1 MCGISG
7 YFGKKALEQHT
18 LKRTL
23 ELMKY
28 RGPDFQAFRSY
39 NCKNYFLHFLH
50 SRLSI
55 IDLEKR
61 SNQPFENNNK
71 VIIFNG
77 EIYNYLEI
85 KKKLLTKGFKFK
97 TNSDTEVL
105 LKAYEFYGTNC
116 VNYFEGMW
124 SFAIFDKLKNIIFIS
139 RDRFGEKPLF
149 YTNKNQNFY
158 FGSEVKFIKS
168 LIQKNLNIN
177 YDLVNDFLNY
187 GYKSLKK
194 KKEFFYKSI
203 KELEPGNNLIINSD
217 GAITKHVYW
226 RPNFKE
232 NKELNEEEI
241 VEKSKNLLIES
252 IKLTTRSDVPIAFT
266 LSGGIDSASLV
277 SIAAKKLNL
286 NFKTY
291 SIIDDDKRYDER
303 KNINNIL
310 NDVQC
315 DNRQVK
321 IKSENSFENL
331 IELIRYHEKPLASIA
346 QLNHF
351 NLMKEIKKDNIKV
364 CLNGTMADE
373 LYAGYL
379 DHHLQYFSSIK
390 DKEYKKREI
399 KFWREKVLK
408 TIRNPIFRK
417 HDLYIKNPEIRSH
430 IFDNHELLKSYL
442 VKKNSFKF
450 KEKKFTNNL
459 LRNRMLNEIFYE
471 NTPQILHDEDLNS
484 MFNSIENRSPFINKK
499 LFNFLFTVNT
509 KFLIKNGFKKYILR
523 KSMDEIVD
531 NKVIWNHTK
540 MGFNSS
546 VESIYN
552 FKDKTIK
559 EFLFDKKSDIYEFI
573 DYKKFQKLFLNKK
586 FPNHLSKFIFNV
598 IGCKIFLEN
607 VDRY

>member
-7 YFGKKALEQHT
+7 YFGKKVLEQDT
-18 LKRTL
+18 LKKTL

-28 RGPDFQAFRSY
+28 RGPDFQAFRTY
-39 NCKNYFLHFLH
+39 NCKNNVLHFLH

-55 IDLEKR
+55 IDLETR
-61 SNQPFENNNK
+61 SNQPLENNNN

-97 TNSDTEVL
+97 TNSDTEVI
-105 LKAYEFYGTNC
+105 LKAYEFYGTSC

-149 YTNKNQNFY
+149 YINKNQNFY
-158 FGSEVKFIKS
+158 FGSEIKFIKS
-168 LIQKNLNIN
+168 LIQKKLNIN

-194 KKEFFYKSI
+194 KKEFFYNDI
-203 KELEPGNNLIINSD
+203 KELEPGNNLIISSD
-217 GAITKHVYW
+217 GLLNKHIYW
-226 RPNFKE
+226 KPNFKE
-232 NKELNEEEI
+232 NKELNEEEV
-241 VEKSKNLLIES
+241 VEKSKNLLIQS

-286 NFKTY
+286 KFKTY

-315 DNRQVK
+315 ENRQVK
-321 IKSENSFENL
+321 IKSENSFDNL
-331 IELIRYHEKPLASIA
+331 IQLICYHEKPLASIA

-390 DKEYKKREI
+390 NKEYKKREI
-399 KFWREKVLK
+399 KFWKEKVLK
-408 TIRNPIFRK
+408 TIRNPIFRN
-417 HDLYIKNPEIRSH
+417 HDLYAQNHKTRSH

-450 KEKKFTNNL
+450 REKKFTNNL

-484 MFNSIENRSPFINKK
+484 MFNSIENRSPFIDRK
-499 LFNFLFTVNT
+499 LFDFLFSVNT

-523 KSMDEIVD
+523 KSMDGILD
-531 NKVIWNHTK
+531 NKVRWNYEK

-546 VESIYN
+546 IESIYN
-552 FKDKTIK
+552 FKNKTIK
-559 EFLFDKKSDIYEFI
+559 EFLFDKKSNIYEFI
-573 DYKKFQKLFLNKK
+573 DYKKFQKLFLDKK

-607 VDRY
+607 VDK